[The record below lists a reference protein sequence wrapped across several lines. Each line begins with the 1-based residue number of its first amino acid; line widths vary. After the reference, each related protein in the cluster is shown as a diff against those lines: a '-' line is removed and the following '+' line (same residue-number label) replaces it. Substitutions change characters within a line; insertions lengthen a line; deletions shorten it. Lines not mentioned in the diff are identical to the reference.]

1 MIFKVFYQEN
11 KDTTPRRENT
21 YSMYVEVDAT
31 EVLEGT
37 ILLRELI
44 MSKTNYRIEFM
55 DALTGGALE
64 YEKENAP
71 FKLTEIK

>member
-11 KDTTPRRENT
+11 KNTTPRRENT
-21 YSMYVEVDAT
+21 RTMYVEVDAK

-37 ILLRELI
+37 IKLRELI

-55 DALTGGALE
+55 DALSDTALE
-64 YEKENAP
+64 YEKENGLYE
-71 FKLTEIK
+71 LTEIK

>member
-21 YSMYVEVDAT
+21 HSMYVEVDAK

-37 ILLRELI
+37 ITLRELI

-55 DALTGGALE
+55 DALTDEALE

-71 FKLTEIK
+71 FELTEIK